1 MSYIQNLYTSR
12 DNNAQGNTFV
22 GQEGRLWWNPDTNAF
37 YYSDGNTVGGLPVA
51 IGDIANANID
61 NLTVNTI
68 GTDDSS
74 AVEFRTD
81 VYFSQ
86 GATIDVGAEVLG
98 SMTVTGDLTITGN
111 ISPASNVK
119 IGGIVAGPGVVI
131 GNTGILTIDSANLP
145 VSFGNFFANNNI
157 LTMINVNEDMILE
170 TSGNAE
176 IQMIG
181 NIGFYKSNGG
191 GVPEPSALFFFA
203 RDDGQIT
210 IIVPAEDPLLG
221 AVEIIGSSTGN
232 LITPG
237 QAGAMLHITGNP
249 NVPARI
255 YLDGNDDYASFVAR
269 RFNGNVA
276 VPTQVLANEDVF
288 RINATAATNA
298 GMPNVA
304 MAQMQFQALENQ
316 TTTAQGSTLNFLVTP
331 IGSPASARVEVANIT
346 VANGIQA
353 TKFTTAG
360 TVSATGNIT
369 GGNITTVG
377 LVTATGNVTAGNITT
392 VGLISATGNV
402 TAGNI
407 TTVGLVTATGNI
419 TGGNIS
425 ATNHTGTTVS
435 VTGNVTGG
443 NITTV
448 GLVTATGNITGGNIL
463 TTGLI
468 SATGN
473 ITAGNVSGTLLTGT
487 LTTAA
492 QPNVTSV
499 GTLSTLIV
507 TANVSGGNLTTGAQV
522 VATGNITGG
531 NILTSGILSATANVT
546 GGNILTAGLIS
557 ATGNVTGGNIL
568 DSKGDVRSIPVNTKN
583 TGYTLEATDAG
594 KVINMTTGN
603 VTVPAGVFATPFGQA
618 ITIYNDQNAS
628 NAIVQGSGV
637 TMRLAGTTA
646 TGNRTLAHYGLATV
660 VCVAANTFVISGAG
674 LT

>member
-37 YYSDGNTVGGLPVA
+37 YYSDGNTVGGLPVS

-119 IGGIVAGPGVVI
+119 IGGIVAGPGVII

-170 TSGNAE
+170 TQGNAE

-191 GVPEPSALFFFA
+191 GVPEPSALYFFA

-210 IIVPAEDPLLG
+210 ILVPAEDPLLG

-237 QAGAMLHITGNP
+237 QPGAMLHITGNP
-249 NVPARI
+249 GVPARV
-255 YLDGNDDYASFVAR
+255 YLDGNDEYAAFVAR

-316 TTTAQGSTLNFLVTP
+316 TTTAQGSSLNFLVTP

-346 VANGIQA
+346 VANGVQA

-369 GGNITTVG
+369 GGNI
-377 LVTATGNVTAGNITT
+377 
-392 VGLISATGNV
+392 
-402 TAGNI
+402 
-407 TTVGLVTATGNI
+407 
-419 TGGNIS
+419 
-425 ATNHTGTTVS
+425 
-435 VTGNVTGG
+435 
-443 NITTV
+443 
-448 GLVTATGNITGGNIL
+448 
-463 TTGLI
+463 
-468 SATGN
+468 
-473 ITAGNVSGTLLTGT
+473 
-487 LTTAA
+487 
-492 QPNVTSV
+492 
-499 GTLSTLIV
+499 
-507 TANVSGGNLTTGAQV
+507 
-522 VATGNITGG
+522 
-531 NILTSGILSATANVT
+531 
-546 GGNILTAGLIS
+546 LTAGLIS
-557 ATGNVTGGNIL
+557 ATGNVTGGNII

-637 TMRLAGTTA
+637 TMRLAGTTT

-660 VCVAANTFVISGAG
+660 VCISANTFVISGAG

>member
-37 YYSDGNTVGGLPVA
+37 YYSDGNTVGGLSVGLDPGA
-51 IGDIANANID
+51 NIIANNI
-61 NLTVNTI
+61 TVNTVTSTS
-68 GTDDSS
+68 GT
-74 AVEFRTD
+74 V
-81 VYFSQ
+81 
-86 GATIDVGAEVLG
+86 
-98 SMTVTGDLTITGN
+98 TVTGNLTITGN

-157 LTMINVNEDMILE
+157 LSIVNEDEDMILV
-170 TSGNAE
+170 TNGNAE
-176 IQMIG
+176 IQLVG
-181 NIGFYKSNGG
+181 NVGFYKSNGLPPD
-191 GVPEPSALFFFA
+191 PENLYFFA
-203 RDDGQIT
+203 RNDGQLRIL
-210 IIVPAEDPLLG
+210 VPVEDPLEG
-221 AVEIIGSSTGN
+221 GVEIIGSATGN
-232 LITPG
+232 YITPG
-237 QAGAMLHITGNP
+237 QSGTMLQLTGNP
-249 NVPARI
+249 GVPCRF
-255 YLDGNDDYASFVAR
+255 YMDGNDDYASIVGR

-276 VPTQVLANEDVF
+276 VPTQVLANEDVL

-298 GMPNVA
+298 GMANVA
-304 MAQMQFQALENQ
+304 IAQIQFRALENQ
-316 TTTAQGSTLNFLVTP
+316 TTTAQGSTMNFIVTP
-331 IGSPASARVEVANIT
+331 VGQPTANRLEVANIT
-346 VANGIQA
+346 VANGVTA

-360 TVSATGNIT
+360 TVSATGN
-369 GGNITTVG
+369 V
-377 LVTATGNVTAGNITT
+377 
-392 VGLISATGNV
+392 
-402 TAGNI
+402 
-407 TTVGLVTATGNI
+407 
-419 TGGNIS
+419 
-425 ATNHTGTTVS
+425 
-435 VTGNVTGG
+435 
-443 NITTV
+443 
-448 GLVTATGNITGGNIL
+448 TGGNIL

-499 GTLSTLIV
+499 GTLSTLTV

-531 NILTSGILSATANVT
+531 NILTSGIVSATGNVT

-557 ATGNVTGGNIL
+557 ATGNVTGGNIA
-568 DSKGDVRSIPVNTKN
+568 DSKGDIRSIPVNTKN

-618 ITIYNDQNAS
+618 ITIYNNQNAS

>member
-37 YYSDGNTVGGLPVA
+37 YYSDGNTVGGLSVG

-86 GATIDVGAEVLG
+86 GATIDVGADVLG

-119 IGGIVAGPGVVI
+119 VGGIVAGPGVVI

-170 TSGNAE
+170 TQGNAE
-176 IQMIG
+176 IQLIG
-181 NIGFYKSNGG
+181 NVGFYKSNGG

-249 NVPARI
+249 GVPARV
-255 YLDGNDDYASFVAR
+255 YLDGNDEYAAFVAR

-276 VPTQVLANEDVF
+276 VPTQVLANEYVF

-316 TTTAQGSTLNFLVTP
+316 TTTAQGSSINFLVTP

-346 VANGIQA
+346 VANGVQA

-360 TVSATGNIT
+360 TVSA
-369 GGNITTVG
+369 
-377 LVTATGNVTAGNITT
+377 
-392 VGLISATGNV
+392 
-402 TAGNI
+402 
-407 TTVGLVTATGNI
+407 
-419 TGGNIS
+419 
-425 ATNHTGTTVS
+425 
-435 VTGNVTGG
+435 TGNVTGG

-448 GLVTATGNITGGNIL
+448 GLVTATGN
-463 TTGLI
+463 
-468 SATGN
+468 
-473 ITAGNVSGTLLTGT
+473 
-487 LTTAA
+487 
-492 QPNVTSV
+492 
-499 GTLSTLIV
+499 
-507 TANVSGGNLTTGAQV
+507 
-522 VATGNITGG
+522 
-531 NILTSGILSATANVT
+531 VT
-546 GGNILTAGLIS
+546 GGNII
-557 ATGNVTGGNIL
+557 

-637 TMRLAGTTA
+637 TMRLAGTA
-646 TGNRTLAHYGLATV
+646 STGNRTLAHYGLATV